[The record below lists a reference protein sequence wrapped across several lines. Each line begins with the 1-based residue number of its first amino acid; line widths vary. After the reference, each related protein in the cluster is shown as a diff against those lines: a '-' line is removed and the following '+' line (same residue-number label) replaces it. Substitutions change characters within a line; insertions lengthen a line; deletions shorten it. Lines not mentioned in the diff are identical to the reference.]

1 MADPDNVEAKAM
13 LHARSQTIDK
23 LLGPSSTALSPPSS
37 PESGAT
43 GTATQH
49 HVPFSRQLE
58 RISIEIWR
66 EVALFLPRRDLKTL
80 LFVPH
85 ILSRVASQLLFREL
99 DLHFTGDYSGYGGGG
114 ESDDESGGGAMSSGA
129 VGYLGGGMRDREALM
144 EERERDEGRHAQR
157 TADVLTRLIVDQKF
171 ANAVRTLKIYCSS
184 RRDRDGSM
192 AFQTG
197 MLTNVLPKLA
207 NLKNIYLSAPSES
220 IVPVLRILQTT
231 GTRLHGLSLHS
242 SDAPADLSFLELRNL
257 SHFSYT
263 TSGGTLSCITPLL
276 TLSRNHLS
284 SLSLEN
290 THSSPSPHWAFP
302 VTYVS
307 IRNLTSLNF
316 TGHFSKEHGGGM
328 IGDILRD
335 GRQLENL
342 SIVCCALESGGVS
355 REFKSASAGWMV
367 SPGSAGSGGAG
378 VGSGVIGGPSQTV
391 SLNDN
396 GTPVALPFLRNFS
409 FTISS
414 IGRRT
419 SDRELFGSIADFL
432 RGRRRLRSLKLMVTC
447 DEHVQASVG
456 FSAAVWGVL
465 PSLEALKGLAI
476 TYPAD
481 LSPGLASWLVPRSVT
496 ALTLSLDYANTTARD
511 PIPFLSSLR
520 QGMPPNLRFIGFTE
534 LNVRH
539 ASLIVEQGFPTVRV
553 VRVGQNYWTVHHR
566 KYGAGSGFVTTSK
579 CTLCAADPT
588 LNDLTPRTVSPL
600 FEPKFSFQPALL
612 VYVFEFE
619 YTS

>member
-1 MADPDNVEAKAM
+1 MPIHQAHHSYHPNLHPEAAASRVGQNGSDDVTDSSSSDLRAALMADPDNVEAKAL

-23 LLGPSSTALSPPSS
+23 LLGPNPSRPTS
-37 PESGAT
+37 PESGGA
-43 GTATQH
+43 GTPH

-99 DLHFTGDYSGYGGGG
+99 DLHFTGDCSGYGGGS
-114 ESDDESGGGAMSSGA
+114 ESDDESGGAMSSGA

-171 ANAVRTLKIYCSS
+171 ANAVRTLKIYCSA

-207 NLKNIYLSAPSES
+207 NLKNIYLSAPGES

-263 TSGGTLSCITPLL
+263 TSGGSLSCVTPLL
-276 TLSRNHLS
+276 TLSRNALS

-290 THSSPSPHWAFP
+290 THPSPSPHWAFP
-302 VTYVS
+302 IAHVS

-316 TGHFSKEHGGGM
+316 TGHFSKEHGAGM
-328 IGDILRD
+328 IGEILRD

-342 SIVCCALESGGVS
+342 SIVCCALDSGGVS

-367 SPGSAGSGGAG
+367 SPGFVGGSGGAG
-378 VGSGVIGGPSQTV
+378 GSGVGGGPSQTV

-511 PIPFLSSLR
+511 PIPFLSVSRIRSGLVSL
-520 QGMPPNLRFIGFTE
+520 G
-534 LNVRH
+534 
-539 ASLIVEQGFPTVRV
+539 
-553 VRVGQNYWTVHHR
+553 Y
-566 KYGAGSGFVTTSK
+566 
-579 CTLCAADPT
+579 
-588 LNDLTPRTVSPL
+588 
-600 FEPKFSFQPALL
+600 
-612 VYVFEFE
+612 
-619 YTS
+619 